1 MAKKKQLGTVLR
13 ERRHISESA
22 LENALE
28 MQKHKLAML
37 GEILLESGKVAKPD
51 LISALEEV
59 SGVAYVDLETTPV
72 DPELLERLPRETA
85 ERHCVIPV
93 VRNGPKIRVA
103 MARPQDLMV
112 VDDLRFRLGADIE
125 PRLAFRDEILSA
137 IGRYYSPRSGDGSF
151 TAAVEL
157 ADSVNPEGIEFFTA
171 AQSERHEEALREFQ
185 KELRGKRTPA
195 VHLVSAILAGAAAK
209 GASDIHIEQQAMGTL
224 VRIRVDGLLR
234 ELVQVPLEL
243 RTSLTSRIKILCD
256 MDIAER
262 RVPQDGRLLAR
273 IGHTHY
279 DLRVSTLPTQYGEKV
294 TIRLLDPGSARVSFR
309 DLGLSAEHTGT
320 LSTVLKQPQG
330 MVLVTGPTGSG
341 KSTTLYAALHLLR
354 SPMVSIL
361 TIEDP
366 VEYMMEG
373 INQVQVN
380 PRVGRT
386 FASCLRSMLR
396 QDPNVIMLGE
406 IRDSETA
413 EIAMEVSQT
422 GHLVLSTLHTNDSV
436 GAITRLLD
444 LNIPAFLLTS
454 SVTAIVAQRLV
465 RKLCRCKRKE
475 ILRPEKAAALAS
487 AGIIDLP
494 EYIHLP
500 EGCKECDQTG
510 FKGRVG
516 VYELLVLDEVIKDAI
531 ASGQRDDQ
539 IRALVRSL
547 GMKFMDQDALEKVAT
562 GMTTLDEVM
571 RVVPFEDLGSSSR
584 CIECRKYLVAAFA
597 FCPYCG
603 TPVAH
608 KNVRTQTQYVKAKAG
623 VAPVAAEDLP

>member
-13 ERRHISESA
+13 ERKHVSESA
-22 LENALE
+22 LEHALE
-28 MQKHKLAML
+28 EQKYKLAML
-37 GEILLESGKVAKPD
+37 GEILLESGKVPKQD
-51 LISALEEV
+51 LIAALEEV
-59 SGVAYVDLETTPV
+59 SGLSYFDLETTPV

-85 ERHCVIPV
+85 ERHCAIPV
-93 VRNGPKIRVA
+93 ARSGARVRVA
-103 MARPQDLMV
+103 MSRPQDLAV
-112 VDDLRFRLGADIE
+112 VDELRFRLGADIE
-125 PRLAFRDEILSA
+125 PHLAFREEILAA
-137 IGRYYSPRSGDGSF
+137 IARYYSPRPKD
-151 TAAVEL
+151 AALSATWEL
-157 ADSVNPEGIEFFTA
+157 AEYVDPEKIEFFTA

-185 KELRGKRTPA
+185 KELRGKVTPA
-195 VHLVSAILAGAAAK
+195 VHLVSAILSAAAAK
-209 GASDIHIEQQAMGTL
+209 GASDVHIEQQATGTL

-234 ELVQVPLEL
+234 ELAQVPLEL

-273 IGHTHY
+273 IGQTHY

-294 TIRLLDPGSARVSFR
+294 TIRLLDPSSARVSFQE
-309 DLGLSAEHTGT
+309 LGLSPEHTAT
-320 LSTVLKQPQG
+320 LGGVLKQPQG

-354 SPMVSIL
+354 SPLVSIL

-396 QDPNVIMLGE
+396 QDPNIIMLGE
-406 IRDSETA
+406 IRDTETA

-444 LNIPAFLLTS
+444 LSIPAFLLTS
-454 SVTAIVAQRLV
+454 SVTAIIAQRLV
-465 RKLCRCKRKE
+465 RKLCHCKGKERLQERKALE
-475 ILRPEKAAALAS
+475 LAAA
-487 AGIIDLP
+487 GVVEPP
-494 EYIHLP
+494 EYLYVP
-500 EGCKECDQTG
+500 GGCKDCDQTG
-510 FKGRVG
+510 FRGRIG
-516 VYELLVLDEVIKDAI
+516 VYELLVLDDVIKDAI
-531 ASGQRDDQ
+531 SAGSRDDK
-539 IRALVRSL
+539 IRSLARSL
-547 GMKFMDQDALEKVAT
+547 GMKFMEQDALEKVAA
-562 GMTTLDEVM
+562 GVTTLEEVM
-571 RVVPFEDLGSSSR
+571 RVVPFDDLSSSSR
-584 CIECRKYLVAAFA
+584 CAQCHKYLVPAFT

-603 TPVAH
+603 AGATR
-608 KNVRTQTQYVKAKAG
+608 NNLRTQYVKVRASAT
-623 VAPVAAEDLP
+623 PVTEEDLQ

>member
-1 MAKKKQLGTVLR
+1 MAKKKQLGAVLR
-13 ERRHISESA
+13 ERKHISESA

-28 MQKHKLAML
+28 LQKHKLTML

-59 SGVAYVDLETTPV
+59 SGVTYLDLETTPV

-93 VRNGPKIRVA
+93 ARNGAKIRVA
-103 MARPQDLMV
+103 MARPQDLV
-112 VDDLRFRLGADIE
+112 VADELRFRLGADIE
-125 PRLAFRDEILSA
+125 PHLAFREEILAA
-137 IGRYYSPRSGDGSF
+137 IATSYARAPGEAGPFS
-151 TAAVEL
+151 AAVEL
-157 ADSVNPEGIEFFTA
+157 AERLDPETIEFFTA
-171 AQSERHEEALREFQ
+171 AQSERHEEVIREFQ

-195 VHLVSAILAGAAAK
+195 VHLVSAILSEAAAK

-243 RTSLTSRIKILCD
+243 RYSLISRIKILCD

-279 DLRVSTLPTQYGEKV
+279 DLRVSTLPTQYGEKI
-294 TIRLLDPGSARVSFR
+294 TIRLLDPNSARVSLP
-309 DLGLSAEHTGT
+309 DLGLSREHSETV
-320 LSTVLKQPQG
+320 SSVLKQPQG

-354 SPMVSIL
+354 SPLISIL

-386 FASCLRSMLR
+386 FANCLRSMLR

-422 GHLVLSTLHTNDSV
+422 GHLVLSTLHTNDAV

-444 LNIPAFLLTS
+444 LDIPAFLLTS

-475 ILRPEKAAALAS
+475 ALRPERAANLA
-487 AGIIDLP
+487 AVGVTELP
-494 EYIHLP
+494 EFVHLP
-500 EGCKECDQTG
+500 GGCKECDQTG
-510 FKGRVG
+510 FKGRIG
-516 VYELLVLDEVIKDAI
+516 VYELLVLDDVIKDAI
-531 ASGQRDDQ
+531 TSGQRDDQ
-539 IRALVRSL
+539 IRSLARSL
-547 GMKFMDQDALEKVAT
+547 GMKFMEQDALEKVAA
-562 GMTTLDEVM
+562 GVTTLDEVT
-571 RVVPFEDLGSSSR
+571 RVVPFEDLSSASR
-584 CIECRKYLVAAFA
+584 CAECRKYVVAAFA

-603 TPVAH
+603 TPVVRR
-608 KNVRTQTQYVKAKAG
+608 NVHTQYVKAKAG
-623 VAPVAAEDLP
+623 AVPVMEEDLQ